1 MFFIES
7 LNTGS
12 NVYRYFRFVVITIY
26 DILVQIMNAI
36 KILGNYRH
44 QSIAYANIHN
54 IIYVPTSAIN
64 IVN

>member
-12 NVYRYFRFVVITIY
+12 NVYRYFIFVVITIY
-26 DILVQIMNAI
+26 DILVQIMNTI

-44 QSIAYANIHN
+44 QSSLCKY
-54 IIYVPTSAIN
+54 S
-64 IVN
+64 